1 MDTSNLVNKENTSNI
16 IILTPELQ
24 YMKTFVAEK
33 TELKNVISQQ
43 SNEIGKLLS
52 ELEIWKTKY
61 EAVFQQ
67 IV

>member
-1 MDTSNLVNKENTSNI
+1 MENTSNI